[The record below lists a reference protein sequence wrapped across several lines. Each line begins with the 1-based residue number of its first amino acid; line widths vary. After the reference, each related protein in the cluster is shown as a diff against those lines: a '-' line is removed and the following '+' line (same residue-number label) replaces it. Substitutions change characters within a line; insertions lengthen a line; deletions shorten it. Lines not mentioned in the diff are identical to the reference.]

1 MRSGCWAARWK
12 EKGVVLLKE
21 ARVFGWRWKLLRL
34 NEKKRHCAD
43 LHLSYETPFIHY
55 YPHLITTSLTQL
67 PSPFSSIT
75 LSEKSAR
82 RRRHWSIRAG
92 KKMEWTVILLWT
104 MPLSFFSRKN
114 TLYRL
119 CLQARVIFPLDKK
132 SNGDQDH
139 KKCPSDFH
147 LYGPKWDTKAHL
159 TGFIV
164 GVWSVVRVG
173 REVKLLKAA
182 VAREHCSA
190 VRRQEGRLRKRWWAL
205 CFRCRKES
213 TW

>member
-1 MRSGCWAARWK
+1 MKEAIKPTAKRWK
-12 EKGVVLLKE
+12 KGLRSERNDGRLGPNGWDQAVGLRGERRKVLFFLRE

-55 YPHLITTSLTQL
+55 YLHLITTSLTQL

-92 KKMEWTVILLWT
+92 KKKEWTVILLWT
-104 MPLSFFSRKN
+104 MPLSFFPREN

-119 CLQARVIFPLDKK
+119 CLLARVIFPLYKK
-132 SNGDQDH
+132 SNGDQDYW
-139 KKCPSDFH
+139 KCQSDFH
-147 LYGPKWDTKAHL
+147 LYGTKWDTKAHL

-164 GVWSVVRVG
+164 GV
-173 REVKLLKAA
+173 
-182 VAREHCSA
+182 
-190 VRRQEGRLRKRWWAL
+190 
-205 CFRCRKES
+205 
-213 TW
+213 